1 MWRALKGAREG
12 TLSVAEAM
20 PLAPVNDAMTLG
32 IVNDRSAHVD
42 ADFLLPSLTRF
53 GTEPPVKWKRVKD
66 MMNGTYP
73 LFTPKQGSTASF
85 EGGMQ
90 TLIDGLVHRLESLDN
105 VSFTMNAPPATPEE
119 VAEAR
124 NMPLSSVI
132 WCAPLR
138 RTAREFTELNV
149 YAVGYTEAQVSSVK
163 VGYGTLIP
171 DETFP
176 VSGILHESDVHGS
189 PRAPAGHRLFRVMAP
204 SARSSSH
211 EEVKASLRHLLSE
224 STPVVFEHIGVRR
237 IPSYPPGYMASL
249 MSEDQSFTRA
259 GWFFSGVSVTHVV
272 AEAERIADR
281 F

>member
-1 MWRALKGAREG
+1 
-12 TLSVAEAM
+12 
-20 PLAPVNDAMTLG
+20 
-32 IVNDRSAHVD
+32 
-42 ADFLLPSLTRF
+42 
-53 GTEPPVKWKRVKD
+53 

-73 LFTPKQGSTASF
+73 LFTPKPGSTASF

-90 TLIDGLVHRLESLDN
+90 TLIDGLVQGLEALEN
-105 VSFTMNAPPATPEE
+105 VSFTMNATSATPEE

-124 NMPLSSVI
+124 KIPLSSVI

-138 RTAREFTELNV
+138 RSPREFTELNV
-149 YAVGYTEAQVSSVK
+149 YAVGYTEAQVASVEM
-163 VGYGTLIP
+163 GYGTLIP
-171 DETFP
+171 DETCP

-189 PRAPAGHRLFRVMAP
+189 ERAPAGHRLFRIMAP
-204 SARSSSH
+204 AVRSSSH

-237 IPSYPPGYMASL
+237 IPTYPPGYMASL
-249 MSEDQSFTRA
+249 MTEDQAFTRA
-259 GWFFSGVSVTHVV
+259 GWCFSGVSVTHVV